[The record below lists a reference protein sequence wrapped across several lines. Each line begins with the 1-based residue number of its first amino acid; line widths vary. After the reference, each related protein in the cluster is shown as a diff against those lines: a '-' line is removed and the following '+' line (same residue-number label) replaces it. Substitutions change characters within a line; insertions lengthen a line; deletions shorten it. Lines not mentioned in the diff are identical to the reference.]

1 MKTAKV
7 LVVDLDNTLIKCDIM
22 IRSIVILLRK
32 NPFYAFFVLFYFL
45 RGKVYL
51 KQFLLRKI
59 KLDVRVLNYNQ
70 HILDYIKKRK
80 KNGDSIILA
89 TASCQ
94 YYADEIKKHLA
105 PLFDKAYGSS
115 ATFNLSAHNKAK
127 KLSVYHG
134 VGGFDYM
141 GDSRRDISVWRVS
154 NLAILVGVSRGVLK
168 KTAQFNRLIL

>member
-22 IRSIVILLRK
+22 MRSIAILLRK
-32 NPFYAFFVLFYFL
+32 NPFYVFLILFWFL
-45 RGKVYL
+45 RGKACL
-51 KQFLLRKI
+51 KQFLLRQT
-59 KLDVRVLNYNQ
+59 KLDVRTLTYNQ
-70 HILDYIKKRK
+70 CVLDYIKKRK
-80 KNGDSIILA
+80 KNGDNIILA

-94 YYADEIKKHLA
+94 YYADEIKKYLA

-127 KLSVYHG
+127 KLSVYYG

-154 NLAILVGVSRGVLK
+154 NLAILVEASQNVLK
-168 KTAQFNRLIL
+168 KTTQFNRLIL